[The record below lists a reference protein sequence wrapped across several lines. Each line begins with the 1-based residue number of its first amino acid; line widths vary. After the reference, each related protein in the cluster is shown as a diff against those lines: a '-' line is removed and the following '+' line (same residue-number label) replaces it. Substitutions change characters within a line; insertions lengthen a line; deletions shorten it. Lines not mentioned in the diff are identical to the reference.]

1 MRGQLLGAALVF
13 HSFLVFASTVFH
25 SDNSSDT
32 PDLFLINHLGAR
44 SAFAAYQYIN
54 FGNFGFVKIH
64 NEDPKRS
71 PKNSRIHTHNVAFE
85 TPFRSAG
92 PTRSFEESY

>member
-1 MRGQLLGAALVF
+1 MKHAEKVWSEYRFVWVQLLGAALVF
-13 HSFLVFASTVFH
+13 HSFCLIASTVFH

-54 FGNFGFVKIH
+54 FRNFGFVKIH
-64 NEDPKRS
+64 KEDPSKTEKVS
-71 PKNSRIHTHNVAFE
+71 KK
-85 TPFRSAG
+85 
-92 PTRSFEESY
+92 